1 MAKKKENIE
10 QVTEEMLDEM
20 PDEVEVVSEP
30 VAEEAPATVDVE
42 AFKARKLRS
51 INLMANERRRRLHAQ
66 WLLAKK

>member
-10 QVTEEMLDEM
+10 QVTDEMLNELE
-20 PDEVEVVSEP
+20 EVEYVSEP

-51 INLMANERRRRLHAQ
+51 INLMSNERRRRLHAQ

>member
-1 MAKKKENIE
+1 MTKKKENIE
-10 QVTEEMLDEM
+10 QATDEML
-20 PDEVEVVSEP
+20 DEVEVVSEP
-30 VAEEAPATVDVE
+30 VAEEVPVAVDVE

>member
-10 QVTEEMLDEM
+10 QVTDEMLDELEEIEHV
-20 PDEVEVVSEP
+20 DEP